1 MAGHLIMLRQ
11 LLGSKTFN
19 KKQQHFRKLDISEKN
34 NEIDKKKNKKKHN
47 SSENTTRF
55 LKNTISNNVT
65 FRKDI

>member
-34 NEIDKKKNKKKHN
+34 NEIDKKKQKK
-47 SSENTTRF
+47 NTTVQKTQQDF
-55 LKNTISNNVT
+55 
-65 FRKDI
+65 

>member
-34 NEIDKKKNKKKHN
+34 KEIEKKKKKK
-47 SSENTTRF
+47 TTVQKTQQDF
-55 LKNTISNNVT
+55 
-65 FRKDI
+65 

>member
-34 NEIDKKKNKKKHN
+34 NEIDKKKTK
-47 SSENTTRF
+47 NTTVQKTQQDF
-55 LKNTISNNVT
+55 
-65 FRKDI
+65 

>member
-34 NEIDKKKNKKKHN
+34 NEIDKKKNKKK
-47 SSENTTRF
+47 TQQ
-55 LKNTISNNVT
+55 
-65 FRKDI
+65 FRKHNKIFKKHNFQ

>member
-34 NEIDKKKNKKKHN
+34 NEIDKKKQKTQLFRKHNKIFKKHN
-47 SSENTTRF
+47 F
-55 LKNTISNNVT
+55 Q
-65 FRKDI
+65 

>member
-34 NEIDKKKNKKKHN
+34 NEIDKKKKQKKTQQFRKHNKIFKKHN
-47 SSENTTRF
+47 F
-55 LKNTISNNVT
+55 Q
-65 FRKDI
+65 

>member
-34 NEIDKKKNKKKHN
+34 NEIDKKKQKTQQFRKHNKIFKKHN
-47 SSENTTRF
+47 F
-55 LKNTISNNVT
+55 Q
-65 FRKDI
+65 